1 MTAVITTVILRGV
14 TFEFDSARL
23 TPNAKVILDEVA
35 DALLSVS
42 QVDIELGGHTDSQGP
57 QSYNQGLSQR
67 RADSVKKYLASR
79 GVAEASM
86 TTKGYG
92 ESQPIADNGT
102 KDGRALNRRVELKV
116 LGDSDEVD
124 DGADEDAGDD
134 EGDAE

>member
-1 MTAVITTVILRGV
+1 
-14 TFEFDSARL
+14 
-23 TPNAKVILDEVA
+23 
-35 DALLSVS
+35 
-42 QVDIELGGHTDSQGP
+42 
-57 QSYNQGLSQR
+57 
-67 RADSVKKYLASR
+67 
-79 GVAEASM
+79 M

>member
-1 MTAVITTVILRGV
+1 M
-14 TFEFDSARL
+14 
-23 TPNAKVILDEVA
+23 ILDEVA